1 MERDSR
7 FAGEMSEVRSFTP
20 ERMNALTEGV
30 FAIVLTLLVLEL
42 QLPEADES
50 ILLLIRDDARVFSAW
65 LISFI
70 WLARF
75 WLVHHSITAGLR
87 ECRMGTLTLNLAV
100 LGAVSLVP
108 FSADVIGTQ
117 RIAEPWSTVVFATNV
132 GFLSITLGLMA
143 GRVLHDSHLLQS
155 EGSTTALARHRKRHL
170 FVLPTATLTAAVL
183 AFVHPYL
190 AAGVLLAEFL
200 SFVWCEYRVPAPR
213 RSLVRRSNELP
224 GQVR

>member
-1 MERDSR
+1 LSVPAQDIP
-7 FAGEMSEVRSFTP
+7 AHGHFTP

-42 QLPEADES
+42 KLPEADQS
-50 ILLLIRDDARVFSAW
+50 VLVLMRDDARVFVAW

-70 WLARF
+70 LLARF
-75 WLVHHSITAGLR
+75 WLVHQAITASLR
-87 ECRMGTLTLNLAV
+87 QCRTGTLTWNLAV

-132 GFLSITLGLMA
+132 GLLSLSVGLMA
-143 GRVLHDSHLLQS
+143 GHVLREPHLQHPDRSTAALSRYRSSHLYVLPAA
-155 EGSTTALARHRKRHL
+155 ALA
-170 FVLPTATLTAAVL
+170 AALL

-190 AAGVLLAEFL
+190 AAGVLVAEFL
-200 SFVWCEYRVPAPR
+200 VFARSERREALGQSEPNRSRV
-213 RSLVRRSNELP
+213 
-224 GQVR
+224 

>member
-1 MERDSR
+1 MEHDSHLT
-7 FAGEMSEVRSFTP
+7 ADMPEARSFTP

-42 QLPEADES
+42 RLPETDES
-50 ILLLIRDDARVFSAW
+50 ILMLMRDDARVFVAW

-70 WLARF
+70 LLARF
-75 WLVHHSITAGLR
+75 WLVHQSITACLR
-87 ECRMGTLTLNLAV
+87 QCRMGTLTLNLAV

-132 GFLSITLGLMA
+132 GLLSISVGLMA
-143 GRVLHDSHLLQS
+143 GHALHESHLRHP

-170 FVLPTATLTAAVL
+170 HVLPAATLSAVVL

-190 AAGVLLAEFL
+190 AAGVLIAEFL
-200 SFVWCEYRVPAPR
+200 SFVRSEYRASHLR
-213 RSLVRRSNELP
+213 RIERTAT
-224 GQVR
+224 